1 MNMYKNEYVL
11 CIKCK
16 YVLLELSFI
25 IICIFIL
32 IIYVYMHYVYIYM
45 FIILYV
51 IYLYTLYIVESS
63 KVWKKPNCNS

>member
-11 CIKCK
+11 CINCK

-32 IIYVYMHYVYIYM
+32 IIYIYALCIYIYVYYIIYN
-45 FIILYV
+45 IS
-51 IYLYTLYIVESS
+51 LYIIYCRVIEGLE
-63 KVWKKPNCNS
+63 KTEL

>member
-11 CIKCK
+11 CINCK

-32 IIYVYMHYVYIYM
+32 IIYVYMHYVYIYVYY
-45 FIILYV
+45 IICN
-51 IYLYTLYIVESS
+51 ISLYIIYCRVIEGLE
-63 KVWKKPNCNS
+63 KTEL

>member
-32 IIYVYMHYVYIYM
+32 IIYIYMHYVYIYVYY
-45 FIILYV
+45 IICN
-51 IYLYTLYIVESS
+51 ISLYIIYCRVTEGLE
-63 KVWKKPNCNS
+63 KTEL